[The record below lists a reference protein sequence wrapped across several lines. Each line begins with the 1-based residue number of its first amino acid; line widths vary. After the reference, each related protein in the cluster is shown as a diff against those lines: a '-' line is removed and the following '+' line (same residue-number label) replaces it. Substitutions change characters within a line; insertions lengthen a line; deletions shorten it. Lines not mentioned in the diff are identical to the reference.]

1 MFEALPRRTRKQTQG
16 TADKKRRCAQFVSVL
31 SVVVLLSPLVSG
43 CARVHAKAAPDAPPL
58 DMPVPPPRDVEPKVT
73 EVQAPAPLAEE
84 PEPAPRAPAR
94 PRSTSPRSERAPS
107 EPPPKP
113 AEEPARPTTLQTTS
127 PGAEGEVERTIR
139 TLLAR
144 ATADLN
150 RIDYRAL
157 NADAR
162 MQYDT
167 AKRFVSQAQD
177 ALREKNL
184 VFARNLAD
192 KAVALAAQLAGR

>member
-1 MFEALPRRTRKQTQG
+1 MHECTNARMRRRRMCICALLHFCIS
-16 TADKKRRCAQFVSVL
+16 AFLIA
-31 SVVVLLSPLVSG
+31 G
-43 CARVHAKAAPDAPPL
+43 CARAHAKTAPDAPPL
-58 DMPVPPPRDVEPKVT
+58 DMPEPPPRDVEPKET
-73 EVQAPAPLAEE
+73 EVLAPAPPADA

-94 PRSTSPRSERAPS
+94 PRPALPRSEPVPS
-107 EPPPKP
+107 QPPRPIEGTTRP
-113 AEEPARPTTLQTTS
+113 PTTLQTT
-127 PGAEGEVERTIR
+127 PTRADGEVERTIR
-139 TLLAR
+139 TALVR

-162 MQYDT
+162 TQYDT

-192 KAVALAAQLAGR
+192 KAASLAAQLAGR